1 MHSGQ
6 LYAAGRP
13 KATAA
18 PAAPAPPRPAG
29 LQIARFAQPAAP
41 MPPCTEIGVPVI
53 GMDADCTKFQHPFMR
68 APFDYLIVG
77 AGLFGAVFARIAAES
92 GRRSLIV
99 DRRPHIAGNCF
110 SENVR
115 GVEVHRYG
123 PHIFH
128 TNDEGVWS
136 FVNRFADFHHYIHRC
151 AVRHQHRLLSFPINL
166 LTFHQLWGVTTP
178 AEVEERLERERIP
191 CDQPRSCEE
200 WILSQVGRE
209 LYETF
214 FHGYT
219 AKQWNRD
226 PSQLP
231 ASIVR
236 RIPIRLTYDDRYF
249 GDRFQGIPV
258 GGYTRLFENMLDH
271 DLIRIET
278 NVDFFAERDR
288 LTRDASRLV
297 YTGCIDEFFDH
308 RFGRLEYRSLRFENE
323 IVAGDYQGSA
333 IVNYTERSV
342 PFTRITEHK
351 HFEGRSALPH
361 SVITR
366 EYPADYRE
374 GATPYYPVRDELNTA
389 RYERYRR
396 LAADSNVIFGGRLG
410 TFQYYDMHQVV
421 AQAMAVASDAIG
433 GPIDGRASARNAA

>member
-1 MHSGQ
+1 MH
-6 LYAAGRP
+6 A
-13 KATAA
+13 
-18 PAAPAPPRPAG
+18 
-29 LQIARFAQPAAP
+29 F
-41 MPPCTEIGVPVI
+41 
-53 GMDADCTKFQHPFMR
+53 
-68 APFDYLIVG
+68 FDYVVIG
-77 AGLFGAVFARIAAES
+77 AGLFGAVFARLAAEA

-99 DRRPHIAGNCF
+99 DRRPHIAGNCY

-128 TNDEGVWS
+128 TNDAGVWE
-136 FVNRFADFHHYIHRC
+136 FVNRFADFHPYIHRC
-151 AVRHQHRLLSFPINL
+151 AVRHGNRLLSFPINL

-178 AEVEERLERERIP
+178 AEIEARLQRERIP

-200 WILSQVGRE
+200 WILSQVGPE

-214 FHGYT
+214 FQGYT

-226 PSQLP
+226 PSLLP

-249 GDRFQGIPV
+249 SDRFQGIPV

-271 DLIRIET
+271 DLIRVET
-278 NVDFFAERDR
+278 GVDFFAERDR
-288 LTRDASRLV
+288 LAGMASRMV

-308 RFGRLEYRSLRFENE
+308 RFGRLEYRSLRFEDE
-323 IVAGDYQGSA
+323 LVAGDHQGTA

-351 HFEGRSALPH
+351 HFEGKASLEH

-374 GATPYYPVRDELNTA
+374 GATPYYPVRDAMNMA
-389 RYERYRR
+389 RYERYRQ
-396 LAADSNVIFGGRLG
+396 LASTSNVIFGGRLG
-410 TFQYYDMHQVV
+410 SYQYYDMHQVV
-421 AQAMAVASDAIG
+421 GQAMAVAAEEVAR
-433 GPIDGRASARNAA
+433 PMTGRASVGKAA